1 MKLWLGSEILACNLR
16 FRLGTVNN
24 ILGVW
29 NLYVTNSKTLGVNLD
44 LAPNFLLKRQ
54 FPDATQQQGRV
65 FLPTEHTTRTC
76 CSLLRL
82 GPHLGIFESFHCSRC
97 GLQLATTNYVFH
109 TFSKQLWTTL
119 VQSGTT
125 LVQSGWFGPIV
136 PYFLCGSYKNFC
148 AFFCIRLRMRASFF
162 QVKIT

>member
-125 LVQSGWFGPIV
+125 LVQSGWFGLIV
-136 PYFLCGSYKNFC
+136 PYFFVEVTKMS
-148 AFFCIRLRMRASFF
+148 AHFFASDCECELHSF
-162 QVKIT
+162 KLK